1 MENAVADI
9 DQTGAERPP
18 SLEQKILARQLE
30 SVAAEEVALDSLIYQ
45 GDSVPYDLPLEDVQ
59 RVFRGQAADFLALVR
74 QDRVTGL
81 CSRGRLGRLLGSR
94 YGFSLYSQGPAHL
107 AQVEHPLVFEQG
119 TPLRAVLA
127 GALARHGEEFHED
140 VVLVDREHR
149 LLGLISAEALAHV
162 QTRLVAEQVEKL
174 RRQNLELI
182 QANDASRRSQGLW
195 QGLFESHLLGVAL
208 LDPRGRIQVHNLRC
222 AELLNLEPGQP
233 DGLDISALVPERERP
248 AMAELLARHVAAS
261 PVLRDQT
268 LMVPGR
274 GLRSFRFAAEWIAET
289 GQVCVCLDDVT
300 EQRALEGRMKQ
311 REKQM
316 LFETLVAGIA
326 HELNNKLTPVLG
338 FAELL
343 GVCTDPLARQSYTK
357 CISKSVME
365 AATII
370 RQLLQLSRPENTC
383 RQAIDLRE
391 VVNES
396 LIMLK
401 FLARECGA
409 EISTKLPA
417 EPVFIQAD
425 SAQIKQVIINLAI
438 NALHAMEPV
447 ADPRLEI
454 AVGRGDGCGLITVT
468 DNGVGIAPEI
478 IGRIFDP
485 FFTTKSP
492 DRGSGLGLSVC
503 LGIVRQH
510 DGAITVESEPGKGAC
525 FAVTFPLA
533 VEGRALVARV
543 AEEMPVAEKTPAA
556 ARSAEPARFWRVLV
570 VEDEEGVRMLLRE
583 LLVMRFNCQ
592 VDTAGDGAQ
601 ALGLAGAGRYDLI
614 VSDIR
619 MPEMSG
625 TEFYRRLREV
635 RPELA
640 GHFVFVTGHAGER
653 ELEEE
658 IARWNVP
665 LVKKPFSMARLADV
679 CQPFLTRPTAA

>member
-1 MENAVADI
+1 METATADI
-9 DQTGAERPP
+9 DQSGSERPTT
-18 SLEQKILARQLE
+18 LEQEFLARQLE
-30 SVAAEEVALDSLIYQ
+30 SVAAEEVALDSLVYQ
-45 GDSVPYDLPLEDVQ
+45 RGSVPHDLPLEEVQ
-59 RVFRGQAADFLALVR
+59 RLFRDQTADFLALVR
-74 QDRVTGL
+74 QNRVMGL
-81 CSRGRLGRLLGSR
+81 CSRWRLGRLLGSR
-94 YGFSLYSQGPAHL
+94 FGFSLYSKGPAHL
-107 AQVEHPLVFEQG
+107 AQVDHPLVFELG
-119 TPLRAVLA
+119 TSARAVLA
-127 GALARHGEEFHED
+127 CALARHGEEFHED

-149 LLGLISAEALAHV
+149 LLGLISAEALAHL

-182 QANDASRRSQGLW
+182 QGNDALRRTQGLW

-208 LDPRGRIQVHNLRC
+208 LDPQGQIQVHNSRC
-222 AELLNLEPGQP
+222 AELLNGE
-233 DGLDISALVPERERP
+233 DGKLAEGAIAAMVPEGERSAL
-248 AMAELLARHVAAS
+248 AELLARREPAA
-261 PVLRDQT
+261 PVTRDLT
-268 LMVPGR
+268 LTVPGR
-274 GLRSFRFAAEWIAET
+274 GLRSFRFTAEWIAET

-300 EQRALEGRMKQ
+300 EQRALERRMKQ

-343 GVCTDPLARQSYTK
+343 GVCTDPIARQSYTK

-370 RQLLQLSRPENTC
+370 RQLLQLARPENTYK
-383 RQAIDLRE
+383 QAIDLRE

-396 LIMLK
+396 LVMLK
-401 FLARECGA
+401 FQARECGA
-409 EISTKLPA
+409 EMNTKLPA
-417 EPVFIQAD
+417 EPIFIHAD
-425 SAQIKQVIINLAI
+425 AAQIKQVIINLAI
-438 NALHAMEPV
+438 NALHAVESI
-447 ADPRLEI
+447 AAPRLEI
-454 AVGRGDGCGLITVT
+454 EVGQGDGFGLIAVT

-478 IGRIFDP
+478 VGRIFDP

-510 DGAITVESEPGKGAC
+510 DGAITVESEPGKGAR
-525 FAVTFPLA
+525 FVATFPLA
-533 VEGRALVARV
+533 ADGRALVEPAAV
-543 AEEMPVAEKTPAA
+543 ETPAA
-556 ARSAEPARFWRVLV
+556 SRSSGPTRSWRVLV
-570 VEDEEGVRMLLRE
+570 VEDEEGVRALLRE
-583 LLVMRFNCQ
+583 VLVMRFNCQ
-592 VDTAGDGAQ
+592 VDTVGNGAL
-601 ALGLAGAGRYDLI
+601 ALNLAGAGQYDLI

-640 GHFVFVTGHAGER
+640 EHFVFVTGHAGER

-658 IARWNVP
+658 IASWHVP

-679 CQPFLTRPTAA
+679 CQPFLTRPVAA

>member
-1 MENAVADI
+1 METASADI
-9 DQTGAERPP
+9 DQPAAEHPASR
-18 SLEQKILARQLE
+18 EQEILARQLE
-30 SVAAEEVALDSLIYQ
+30 SVAAEEVALDSLVYQ
-45 GDSVPYDLPLEDVQ
+45 RGSVPHYLPLEEVQ
-59 RVFRGQAADFLALVR
+59 RVFRDQTADFLALVR

-81 CSRGRLGRLLGSR
+81 CSRWRLGRLLGSR
-94 YGFSLYSQGPAHL
+94 FGFSLYSKGPAHL
-107 AQVEHPLVFEQG
+107 AQVDHPLVFEQG

-127 GALARHGEEFHED
+127 DAMARHGEEFHED

-182 QANDASRRSQGLW
+182 QANDALRRTQGLW

-208 LDPRGRIQVHNLRC
+208 LDPHGQIQVHNPRC
-222 AELLNLEPGQP
+222 AELLNLEPGQLA
-233 DGLDISALVPERERP
+233 GLTIGALVPEKERP
-248 AMAELLARHVAAS
+248 ALAELLARREPAA
-261 PVLRDQT
+261 PVTRDLT
-268 LMVPGR
+268 LTVPER
-274 GLRSFRFAAEWIAET
+274 GLRSFRFTAEWIAET

-300 EQRALEGRMKQ
+300 EQRALERRMKQ

-343 GVCTDPLARQSYTK
+343 GVCTDPIARQSYTT
-357 CISKSVME
+357 CIGKSVME

-370 RQLLQLSRPENTC
+370 RQLLQLARPENTC
-383 RQAIDLRE
+383 KQAIDLRE

-396 LIMLK
+396 LVMLK
-401 FLARECGA
+401 FQARECGA
-409 EISTKLPA
+409 EMSTKLPA
-417 EPVFIQAD
+417 EPIFIHAD
-425 SAQIKQVIINLAI
+425 AAQIKQVIINLAI
-438 NALHAMEPV
+438 NALHAVESV
-447 ADPRLEI
+447 EAPRLEI
-454 AVGRGDGCGLITVT
+454 EVGQGDGFGLIAVT

-478 IGRIFDP
+478 VGRIFDP

-503 LGIVRQH
+503 LGIARQH
-510 DGAITVESEPGKGAC
+510 DGAITVESEPGKGAR
-525 FAVTFPLA
+525 FVATFPLTA
-533 VEGRALVARV
+533 EGRTLIEP
-543 AEEMPVAEKTPAA
+543 AEEETPAA
-556 ARSAEPARFWRVLV
+556 PRSSGPTRSWRVLV
-570 VEDEEGVRMLLRE
+570 VEDEEGVRGLLRE
-583 LLVMRFNCQ
+583 VLVMRFNCQ
-592 VDTAGDGAQ
+592 VDTVGNGAL
-601 ALGLAGAGRYDLI
+601 ALDLAGAGQYDLI

-679 CQPFLTRPTAA
+679 CQPFLTRPVAA